1 MRVASCWER
10 RDEAQ
15 HREVSIL
22 YCIFQYAFSALI
34 LPSVLWRCW
43 LDGRKGIRPVKTEW
57 WGTGM
62 DICLERGA
70 DLHMAHLMPLPLT
83 VSCFSK
89 IQIGATFLV
98 LAHPGSPGKRTV
110 KRVYVCMYFSFN
122 YFKRCFWANSLNY
135 DSTSR
140 SAVTLELHYCD
151 FLWICCT
158 ACFYS
163 WQRFWLT

>member
-1 MRVASCWER
+1 
-10 RDEAQ
+10 
-15 HREVSIL
+15 
-22 YCIFQYAFSALI
+22 
-34 LPSVLWRCW
+34 
-43 LDGRKGIRPVKTEW
+43 
-57 WGTGM
+57 M
-62 DICLERGA
+62 DICLDRGA

-98 LAHPGSPGKRTV
+98 LAHPGSPRKRTV

-140 SAVTLELHYCD
+140 SAVTVELHYCD
-151 FLWICCT
+151 FFVDLL
-158 ACFYS
+158 YS
-163 WQRFWLT
+163 LFLQLTKILTDVARRAVRLR